1 MNITKIPEVEYEPL
15 VKVNNKLIPI
25 SKAPKNRTYN
35 ISYHT
40 TEDAL
45 IKNPKYYKRVLNDI
59 VREYNKDRSIIV
71 FLNQK
76 EHCRFIYD
84 LLAERG
90 LPEEE
95 MQLYYGDAKES
106 KDEMK
111 RKAES
116 KEVLITIAT
125 YSIATEGT
133 NVKQWEVA
141 VLVASINNEKN
152 VEQAVG
158 RIRRTKEGKISPV
171 VVYDY
176 SLPNV
181 YTISRHIYTRMRRYN
196 KLMFKIV
203 GAGIQRTVNFGGRK
217 K

>member
-1 MNITKIPEVEYEPL
+1 
-15 VKVNNKLIPI
+15 
-25 SKAPKNRTYN
+25 
-35 ISYHT
+35 
-40 TEDAL
+40 
-45 IKNPKYYKRVLNDI
+45 
-59 VREYNKDRSIIV
+59 
-71 FLNQK
+71 
-76 EHCRFIYD
+76 
-84 LLAERG
+84 
-90 LPEEE
+90 

-111 RKAES
+111 RKAET

-181 YTISRHIYTRMRRYN
+181 YTISRHIYTRMRRYH

-203 GAGIQRTVNFGGRK
+203 GAGTQRTVNFGGRK